1 MENVGDLEGIRSD
14 DLVLNVGLHFVF
26 KKGKKKKNIVE
37 LDMTPQR
44 VSHLSR
50 NYSNKRLQ

>member
-1 MENVGDLEGIRSD
+1 MENVGDLEGI
-14 DLVLNVGLHFVF
+14 LVLNVGLHFVF

-50 NYSNKRLQ
+50 GERVRIELL